1 VNGAGPPRGPVR
13 ILFLHPMDFLNETID
28 VRGYDEQISGEPGP
42 GFQYVCRAPSVL
54 ILGGPGGPPLSRYS
68 AITKASSTE
77 PMTCP
82 ASGGAMIGESISLSI
97 APICHLVSDG

>member
-42 GFQYVCRAPSVL
+42 GFQYVCRAPLGAHSRPSRRTSVIPL
-54 ILGGPGGPPLSRYS
+54 LGNHEGIVNRADDVSR
-68 AITKASSTE
+68 
-77 PMTCP
+77 
-82 ASGGAMIGESISLSI
+82 
-97 APICHLVSDG
+97 